1 MGQIT
6 SKHATPPAILI
17 IDDEPGIRQA
27 LASILED
34 EKYRVYTAED
44 AVAGMEIPDRNKIDL
59 VFLDVL
65 LPKLGGLEALE
76 HIRGRWPDME
86 VVMISGH
93 SNIDMAVRAVK
104 GGAFDFLEKPLSLD
118 KVLTV
123 CRNAL
128 AIGKLREENRRLQKN
143 VLLEQ
148 RELIGAS
155 DAINRIRVLVGQAAA
170 SDARILI
177 TGENGTGKEVV
188 AQAIHLRSAR
198 AEHPFVE
205 VNCAAMPET
214 LIESELFGHE
224 KGAFTDAVS
233 SRKGRFEIA
242 RGGTLFLDEI
252 GDMSLSAQA
261 KVLRVIQEQ
270 KMERVGGEKTI
281 ETDVRIVAATNKN
294 LEEACARGH
303 FRQDLYF
310 RLNVI
315 PIHIPPLR
323 ERPGDIPLLL
333 CHFLKDMER
342 DISLENDALELLASH
357 DWPGNVRELKN
368 LAERIAVMHSGG
380 SISGKEIMG
389 LLNTAGGLAGKTR
402 SPALPAGIALPET
415 LLEQN
420 FSDAKESFEKRYL
433 EFQIS
438 KNNGII
444 SRTAEAIGIYPSNLH
459 AKLKKY
465 GIAAQSIKREP

>member
-1 MGQIT
+1 M
-6 SKHATPPAILI
+6 ATKEALILI
-17 IDDEPGIRQA
+17 IDDERGIRQT

-34 EKYRVYTAED
+34 ERYKVLVAED
-44 AVAGMEIPDRNKIDL
+44 AVAGINILEDNKVDL

-76 HIRGRWPDME
+76 QIHERWPGLG

-93 SNIDMAVRAVK
+93 GNIDMAVRAVK
-104 GGAFDFLEKPLSLD
+104 GGAFDFLEKPLSLE
-118 KVLTV
+118 KILTV

-128 AIGKLREENRRLQKN
+128 AMGKLREENRSLKKSILTRDEI
-143 VLLEQ
+143 V
-148 RELIGAS
+148 GS
-155 DAINRIRVLVGQAAA
+155 SSAINDIRKAIKQAAT
-170 SDARILI
+170 SDTRILI

-188 AQAIHLRSAR
+188 ARAIHRGSSR
-198 AEHPFVE
+198 CDRPFVE
-205 VNCAAMPET
+205 LNCAAIPES

-242 RGGTLFLDEI
+242 DGGTLFLDEI

-270 KMERVGGEKTI
+270 KMERLGGEKTI
-281 ETDVRIVAATNKN
+281 TTDVRIIAATNMD
-294 LEEACARGH
+294 LERACAQGR
-303 FRQDLYF
+303 FRQDLFF

-323 ERPGDIPLLL
+323 ERPADISLLL
-333 CHFLKDMER
+333 HHFLKSLGMENFT
-342 DISLENDALELLASH
+342 LEQGALDRLLSH

-368 LAERIAVMHSGG
+368 LAERISVMHTGD
-380 SISGKEIMG
+380 SIDGEELSG
-389 LLNTAGGLAGKTR
+389 LLTRVPGGGHGGQEPSGEAT
-402 SPALPAGIALPET
+402 LPESI
-415 LLEQN
+415 LERDYHN
-420 FSDAKESFEKRYL
+420 AKESFEKRYL
-433 EFQIS
+433 EFHFS

-444 SRTAEAIGIYPSNLH
+444 ARTAEAIGIYPSNLH
-459 AKLKKY
+459 TKLKKF
-465 GIAAQSIKREP
+465 GIAVQNGKEGQ